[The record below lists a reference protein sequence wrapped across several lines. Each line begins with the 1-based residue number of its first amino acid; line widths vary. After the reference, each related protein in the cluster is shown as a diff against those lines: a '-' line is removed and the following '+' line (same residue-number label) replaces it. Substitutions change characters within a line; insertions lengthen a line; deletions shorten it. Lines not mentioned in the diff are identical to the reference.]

1 MHHMFVKEDFL
12 AENMDTKSKCKEN
25 KYAGTLPKNKYAGKE
40 PFELKNKDAASP
52 DTVDYFPKKQDS
64 HLHNHP
70 LIYSKKY

>member
-1 MHHMFVKEDFL
+1 MFVKEDFL

-25 KYAGTLPKNKYAGKE
+25 KYAGKE
-40 PFELKNKDAASP
+40 PFELKIKDAASP